1 MIFAAFIFAAT
12 LRYESILTKYD
23 KPVFESG
30 ASKYELYAEGDAGGG
45 RKIVVY
51 GFTPVRRG
59 SSPDVDHQIFVT
71 MIARKGDG
79 YGIVSARRDLTDSVF
94 NIGER
99 GRFSDFRARV
109 NVFTLRKGYYV
120 DVELWSS
127 ISGTGG
133 ISSANDV
140 IFRIASDGTLVI
152 AAKLDVSEEFSRN
165 GWREIR
171 QTSSELAA
179 GENSLVLT
187 KRERLAWRD
196 KAEAPFHVNCQT
208 TRTTYRPQGR
218 SLVPDGAAAKEKLAP
233 LERVPLK
240 EIVPCCSG
248 CELKE

>member
-12 LRYESILTKYD
+12 LRYESILTRYD

-30 ASKYELYAEGDAGGG
+30 ASKYALYAEGDVGGG
-45 RKIVVY
+45 KKIVVY

-59 SSPDVDHQIFVT
+59 SSPDVNHQIFVT
-71 MIARKGDG
+71 MIARKGDA
-79 YGIVSARRDLTDSVF
+79 YEIVSARRDVTDSVF

-99 GRFSDFRARV
+99 GRFSDLRAQV

-120 DVELWSS
+120 DVQLWSS

-140 IFRIASDGTLVI
+140 IFRIARDGTLVI
-152 AAKLDVSEEFSRN
+152 AAKLDVTEEFSGN

-171 QTSSELAA
+171 QTSSELAV

-187 KRERLAWRD
+187 KKERLASRD
-196 KAEAPFHVNCQT
+196 KAEAPFRVNCQT

-218 SLVPDGAAAKEKLAP
+218 SLVPDNVVAKGKLTP